1 MKRARYFSIF
11 LLVLFWVFTLLAVVS
26 CKKNDE
32 TPYIVTGVYSTN
44 GGFGCRYEASAKGH
58 PPISFVDECR
68 KYKSGDVIF
77 KVQ

>member
-1 MKRARYFSIF
+1 MKRLLIISIE
-11 LLVLFWVFTLLAVVS
+11 LLIVFTIHFS